1 MREQETEMI
10 TSIKRDIRWKEWE
23 EQVREQ
29 TSSGLTA
36 KEWCRQNNINIKTY
50 YYHLRRIRE
59 KLCEH
64 RTQEIIPVSIRSEKT
79 AANEIRIEKNGLQ
92 ISLPSDVPAE
102 TLTAPV
108 RELC

>member
-1 MREQETEMI
+1 MREQETAII
-10 TSIKRDIRWKEWE
+10 TSIKSEIRWKEWE
-23 EQVREQ
+23 EQIRKQ

-50 YYHLRRIRE
+50 YYHLRRVRE
-59 KLCEH
+59 KLCEQ
-64 RTQEIIPVSIRSEKT
+64 RSQEIIPVNVPKEKPG
-79 AANEIRIEKNGLQ
+79 ANEIKIEKNSLQ

-102 TLTAPV
+102 TLTALV